1 MGLSVDADIDPSV
14 DLYGKV
20 VSNLQSNI
28 NVSDDSITGNL
39 KFIEDYV
46 DFPGSDYETGYFIA
60 LHAEV
65 PDVED
70 VQITVKVED
79 SDSETLGENGIVV
92 KRIEDKNLQTITVVA
107 SKTGY
112 ESVTKEYDL
121 SGLVLLD

>member
-1 MGLSVDADIDPSV
+1 MGLSVDADIDPNV

-20 VSNLQSNI
+20 VSDLQSNI
-28 NVSDDSITGNL
+28 NVADDSITGNL
-39 KFIEDYV
+39 KFIEDYIG
-46 DFPGSDYETGYFIA
+46 FPGSDYETGHFIA

-92 KRIEDKNLQTITVVA
+92 KRITDKNLQTITVVA